1 MTPFAKARRVYE
13 TEPCRRTFAEDLDL
27 HFRYG
32 FVFSTPE
39 FFCMGRAVLKDAPEA
54 DIVDP
59 GVIFDEDKADAWMI
73 YLFAGD
79 IAKAISIM
87 PWPLEWIILERRN
100 QLRVYPL
107 AEAVRL
113 AAHIKL

>member
-1 MTPFAKARRVYE
+1 MSPYEKAARVYE
-13 TEPCRRTFAEDLDL
+13 TEPCRRTFAEDLHL
-27 HFRYG
+27 HYLYG

-39 FFCMGRAVLKDAPEA
+39 FFCMGRPVMRDAKES

-59 GVIFDEDKADAWMI
+59 GVIFDEDKADCWHI
-73 YLFAGD
+73 YLYAGD
-79 IAKAISIM
+79 ISKAISIM
-87 PWPLEWIILERRN
+87 PWPLEWISLERKN
-100 QLRVYPL
+100 ELKIYPL